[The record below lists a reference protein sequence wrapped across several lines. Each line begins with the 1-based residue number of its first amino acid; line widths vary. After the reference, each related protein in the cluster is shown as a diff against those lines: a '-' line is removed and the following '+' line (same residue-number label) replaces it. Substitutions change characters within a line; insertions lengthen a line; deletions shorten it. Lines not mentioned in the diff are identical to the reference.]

1 MLGATL
7 LIFILFAFYNF
18 AQYLVLK
25 QWMLKQEKIAVQ
37 VTMGQIQEYL
47 LDKSRTPEAIHST
60 ETEAYL
66 NNLIDNNQ
74 MLRIIDSSGTVQ
86 IVIANQFD
94 ANWVPAEVVHEP
106 QLIEISHN
114 EDHLLVYRS
123 PAAAIGTIEIASNL
137 ETFDHFNEALLWVM
151 VTFGILAI
159 GISALSGLTIAKQFM
174 LPIRALAAAIRN
186 VKQKGL
192 RERVVVVENGDEL
205 SSLAKLFNDLMNQLE
220 NSFMKQKQ
228 FVEDASHELR
238 TPITILEGH
247 LSLLNR
253 WGKNDPAVLQ
263 ESLVASLQEVRRLKG
278 IVQEL
283 LTLTK
288 VETQPVQDVL
298 EPTPLEPLLVQTIKR
313 VEILQ
318 PDFTFTMKTANLADV
333 MLTINPLQ
341 LEQVLLILLD
351 NAVKY
356 TVEDKRITLEARHE
370 NHVVSISIADHG
382 MGIPEADLPH
392 IFDRFYR
399 VDKAR
404 SREIGGTGLGLSI
417 AKQIVNN
424 YQGEIQIESQE
435 DRGTKVTIRFP
446 LAPCLRL
453 H

>member
-18 AQYLVLK
+18 AQYLVLQ
-25 QWMLKQEKIAVQ
+25 QWMLKQEKNAVR
-37 VTMGQIQEYL
+37 VTMTQIQEYL
-47 LDKSRTPEAIHST
+47 LDKSRTPDAVHSS

-66 NNLIDNNQ
+66 NNMIDNNQ
-74 MLRIIDSSGTVQ
+74 MLRIIDPSGKVQ
-86 IVIANQFD
+86 VVIANQFD
-94 ANWVPAEVVHEP
+94 ADWVPPEVVHQP
-106 QLIEISHN
+106 QLVEMSRN
-114 EDHLLVYRS
+114 EDHILVYSS
-123 PAAAIGTIEIASNL
+123 PAATLGTIEIASNL
-137 ETFDHFNEALLWVM
+137 ETFDHFSKALLWVM
-151 VTFGILAI
+151 VTCGILAV

-174 LPIRALAAAIRN
+174 QPIRALAAAIRN
-186 VKQKGL
+186 VQQKGL
-192 RERVVVVENGDEL
+192 RERVVVIENGDEL

-220 NSFMKQKQ
+220 RSFMKQKQ

-263 ESLVASLQEVRRLKG
+263 ESLEASLLEVRRLKG
-278 IVQEL
+278 VVQEL
-283 LTLTK
+283 LTLTR
-288 VETQPVQDVL
+288 VETQPVQEML
-298 EPTPLEPLLVQTIKR
+298 EPTPLEPLLMQTIKR
-313 VEILQ
+313 VEILHS
-318 PDFTFTMKTANLADV
+318 DFTFTMDTNNLADV
-333 MLTINPLQ
+333 MVTINPLQ

-356 TVEDKRITLEARHE
+356 SVDDKRIRLGARHE
-370 NHVVSISIADHG
+370 DHVVFISIADHG
-382 MGIPEADLPH
+382 IGIPEEDLPH

-424 YQGEIQIESQE
+424 YQGELQIDSKE
-435 DRGTKVTIRFP
+435 DCGTKVTIRFP
-446 LAPCLRL
+446 LAP
-453 H
+453 